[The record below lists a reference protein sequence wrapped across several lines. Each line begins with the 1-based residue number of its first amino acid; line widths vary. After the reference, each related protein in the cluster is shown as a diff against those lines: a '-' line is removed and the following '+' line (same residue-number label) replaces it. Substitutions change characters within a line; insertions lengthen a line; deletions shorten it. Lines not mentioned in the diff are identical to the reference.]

1 MLNNK
6 LMKRT
11 LLFSALFVGG
21 ILIAQNSDAK
31 ITVTEVQ
38 KEFKYKKY
46 SPQILENFVN
56 QISEIEQK
64 PTITEFIPGEIIGW
78 NNDRSTGST
87 EEIFW
92 IKNGKLNPISTVP
105 ENENFFKKINKYAPK
120 EKEFDIY
127 KWSTKTYE
135 GKILK
140 KLTDGSF
147 LINIGLTLFEKGTN
161 DDFNN
166 GIGEYEVEYKTKD
179 FKNFIPLKLRE
190 KEKNNAKWITIK

>member
-38 KEFKYKKY
+38 KEFNYKKY

-78 NNDRSTGST
+78 NNDRSTG
-87 EEIFW
+87 
-92 IKNGKLNPISTVP
+92 
-105 ENENFFKKINKYAPK
+105 
-120 EKEFDIY
+120 
-127 KWSTKTYE
+127 
-135 GKILK
+135 
-140 KLTDGSF
+140 
-147 LINIGLTLFEKGTN
+147 
-161 DDFNN
+161 
-166 GIGEYEVEYKTKD
+166 
-179 FKNFIPLKLRE
+179 
-190 KEKNNAKWITIK
+190 